1 MNFTL
6 HQLRVFL
13 VVAEMKS
20 ITQAARELNMTQ
32 PAVSIQLKNL
42 QDQFDLPLTEVIGR
56 KLYVTDFGREIESIA
71 RRVLG
76 EVDSIKDHSLRFQGV
91 LSGKLRIAS
100 ASTGK
105 YILPYYLRNFLA
117 ENPHVELEM
126 EVSNK
131 NKVMERLRNNEA
143 DFVLLTVMPSDLDLY
158 EEVLMP
164 NRLYLFGSTE
174 NVKSLQQNLGNALFR
189 ELPLIFREEGSGTR
203 YTMQQFFQKSNISP
217 RIGLS
222 LNSTEAVK
230 QAVLAGLGYSV
241 LPLVSVVD
249 ELMLN
254 KLTIIPVKGFPLR
267 NNWRMVWLQKKQL
280 TAVASAF
287 LNYIKEHKQQIYQTH
302 FSHLEKIHL

>member
-6 HQLRVFL
+6 HQLKVFL
-13 VVAEMKS
+13 VVAELKS

-56 KLYVTDFGREIESIA
+56 KLYVTDFGREIENIA

-76 EVDSIKDHSLRFQGV
+76 EVDSIKDHSLKFQGV
-91 LSGKLRIAS
+91 LSGKLRIAA

-131 NKVMERLRNNEA
+131 NKILERLRNNEA
-143 DFVLLTVMPSDLDLY
+143 DFVLLTVMPSDMDLY

-164 NRLYLFGSTE
+164 NQLYLFGATE
-174 NVKSLQQNLGNALFR
+174 NVQTLQQSNGEVLFR

-203 YTMQQFFQKSNISP
+203 HTMQQFFQIANISP

-222 LNSTEAVK
+222 LSSTEAVK
-230 QAVLAGLGYSV
+230 QAVMAGLGYSV
-241 LPLVSVVD
+241 LPLVSVMD
-249 ELMLN
+249 ALMLN
-254 KLTIIPVKGFPLR
+254 KISIIPVKGFPLR
-267 NNWRMVWLQKKQL
+267 NNWRLVWLQKKQL

-287 LNYIKEHKQQIYQTH
+287 RNYIKEHKQQIYQTH
-302 FSHLEKIHL
+302 FSHLEKIH

>member
-6 HQLRVFL
+6 HHLKVFL

-20 ITQAARELNMTQ
+20 ITLAARVLNMTQ

-42 QDQFDLPLTEVIGR
+42 QDQFDLPLTELIGR
-56 KLYVTDFGREIESIA
+56 KLYVTDFGREIENIA
-71 RRVLG
+71 RRVLS
-76 EVDSIKDHSLRFQGV
+76 EVDSIKDHSLRFKGV
-91 LSGKLRIAS
+91 LSGKLRIAA

-105 YILPYYLRNFLA
+105 YILPYYMRNFLA
-117 ENPHVELEM
+117 ENPHVELDM

-131 NKVMERLRNNEA
+131 NKVVERLRNNEA
-143 DFVLLTVMPSDLDLY
+143 DFVLLTVMPTDMDLY

-164 NRLYLFGSTE
+164 NRLYLFGASE
-174 NVKSLQQNLGNALFR
+174 NVHSIQQNSTNTLFR
-189 ELPLIFREEGSGTR
+189 DLPLIFREEGSGTR
-203 YTMQQFFQKSNISP
+203 HVMQQFFQKSNISP

-254 KLTIIPVKGFPLR
+254 KLSIIPVKGFPLR
-267 NNWRMVWLQKKQL
+267 NNWRLVWLQKKQL

-287 LNYIKEHKQQIYQTH
+287 LSYIKEHKQHIYQTH
-302 FSHLEKIHL
+302 FSHLEKIH

>member
-6 HQLRVFL
+6 HHLKVFL

-20 ITQAARELNMTQ
+20 ITLAARVLNMTQ

-42 QDQFDLPLTEVIGR
+42 QDQFDLPLTELIGR
-56 KLYVTDFGREIESIA
+56 KLYVTDFGREIENIA
-71 RRVLG
+71 RRVLS
-76 EVDSIKDHSLRFQGV
+76 EVDSIKDHSLRFKGV
-91 LSGKLRIAS
+91 LSGKLRIAA

-105 YILPYYLRNFLA
+105 YILPYYMRNFLA
-117 ENPHVELEM
+117 ENPHVELDM

-131 NKVMERLRNNEA
+131 NKVVERLRNNEA
-143 DFVLLTVMPSDLDLY
+143 DFVLLTVMPTDMDLY

-164 NRLYLFGSTE
+164 NRLYLFGASE
-174 NVKSLQQNLGNALFR
+174 NVHSIQQNSTNTLFR
-189 ELPLIFREEGSGTR
+189 DLPLIFREEGSGTR
-203 YTMQQFFQKSNISP
+203 HVMQQFFQKSNISP

-254 KLTIIPVKGFPLR
+254 KLSIIPVKGFPLR
-267 NNWRMVWLQKKQL
+267 TNWRLVWLQKKQL

-287 LNYIKEHKQQIYQTH
+287 LSYIKEHKQQIYQTH
-302 FSHLEKIHL
+302 FSHLEKIH

>member
-6 HQLRVFL
+6 HHLKVFL

-20 ITQAARELNMTQ
+20 ITLAARVLNMTQ

-42 QDQFDLPLTEVIGR
+42 QDQFDLPLTELIGR
-56 KLYVTDFGREIESIA
+56 KLYVTDFGREIENIA
-71 RRVLG
+71 RRVLS
-76 EVDSIKDHSLRFQGV
+76 EVDSIKDHSLRFKGV
-91 LSGKLRIAS
+91 LSGKLRIAA

-117 ENPHVELEM
+117 ENPHVELDM

-131 NKVMERLRNNEA
+131 NKVVERLRNNEA
-143 DFVLLTVMPSDLDLY
+143 DFVLLTVMPTDMDLY

-164 NRLYLFGSTE
+164 NRLYLFGASE
-174 NVKSLQQNLGNALFR
+174 NVHSIQQNSTNTLFR
-189 ELPLIFREEGSGTR
+189 DLPLIFREEGSGTR
-203 YTMQQFFQKSNISP
+203 HVMQQFFQKSNISP

-222 LNSTEAVK
+222 LSSTEAVK

-254 KLTIIPVKGFPLR
+254 KLSIIPVKGFPLR
-267 NNWRMVWLQKKQL
+267 NNWRLVWLQKKQL

-287 LNYIKEHKQQIYQTH
+287 LSYIKEHKQQIYQTH
-302 FSHLEKIHL
+302 FSHLEKIH

>member
-6 HQLRVFL
+6 HHLKVFL

-20 ITQAARELNMTQ
+20 ITLAARVLNMTQ

-42 QDQFDLPLTEVIGR
+42 QDQFDLPLTELIGR
-56 KLYVTDFGREIESIA
+56 KLYVTDFGREIENIA
-71 RRVLG
+71 RRVLS
-76 EVDSIKDHSLRFQGV
+76 EVDSIKDHSLRFKGV
-91 LSGKLRIAS
+91 LSGKLRLAA

-117 ENPHVELEM
+117 ENPHVELDM

-131 NKVMERLRNNEA
+131 NKVVERLRNNEA
-143 DFVLLTVMPSDLDLY
+143 DFVLLTVLPTDMDLY

-164 NRLYLFGSTE
+164 NRLYLFGATE
-174 NVKSLQQNLGNALFR
+174 NVQGIQQNPSNTLFR
-189 ELPLIFREEGSGTR
+189 DLPLIFREEGSGTR
-203 YTMQQFFQKSNISP
+203 HVMQQFFQKSNINP

-222 LNSTEAVK
+222 LSSTEAVK

-254 KLTIIPVKGFPLR
+254 KLSIIPVKGFPLR
-267 NNWRMVWLQKKQL
+267 NNWRLVWLQKKQL

-287 LNYIKEHKQQIYQTH
+287 LSYIKEHKQHIYQTH
-302 FSHLEKIHL
+302 FSHLEKIH

>member
-6 HQLRVFL
+6 HHLKVFL

-20 ITQAARELNMTQ
+20 ITLAARVLNMTQ

-42 QDQFDLPLTEVIGR
+42 QDQFDLPLTELIGR
-56 KLYVTDFGREIESIA
+56 KLYVTDFGREIENIA
-71 RRVLG
+71 RRVLN
-76 EVDSIKDHSLRFQGV
+76 EVDSIKDHSLRFKGV
-91 LSGKLRIAS
+91 LSGKLRIAA

-105 YILPYYLRNFLA
+105 YILPYYMRNFLA
-117 ENPHVELEM
+117 ENPHVELDM

-131 NKVMERLRNNEA
+131 NKVVERLRNNEA
-143 DFVLLTVMPSDLDLY
+143 DFVLLTVMPTDMDLY

-164 NRLYLFGSTE
+164 NRLYLFGASE
-174 NVKSLQQNLGNALFR
+174 NVHSIQQNTSNTLFR
-189 ELPLIFREEGSGTR
+189 DLPLIFREEGSGTR
-203 YTMQQFFQKSNISP
+203 HVMQQFFQKSNISP

-222 LNSTEAVK
+222 LSSTEAVK

-254 KLTIIPVKGFPLR
+254 KLSIIPVKGFPLR
-267 NNWRMVWLQKKQL
+267 NNWRLVWLRKKQL

-287 LNYIKEHKQQIYQTH
+287 LSYIKEHKQQIYQTH
-302 FSHLEKIHL
+302 FSHLEKIH

>member
-6 HQLRVFL
+6 HHLKVFL

-20 ITQAARELNMTQ
+20 ITLAARVLNMTQ

-42 QDQFDLPLTEVIGR
+42 QDQFDLPLTELIGR
-56 KLYVTDFGREIESIA
+56 KLYVTDFGREIENIA
-71 RRVLG
+71 RRVLN
-76 EVDSIKDHSLRFQGV
+76 EVDSIKDHSLRFKGV
-91 LSGKLRIAS
+91 LSGKLRIAA

-105 YILPYYLRNFLA
+105 YILPYYMRNFLA
-117 ENPHVELEM
+117 ENPHVELDM

-131 NKVMERLRNNEA
+131 NKVVERLRNNEA
-143 DFVLLTVMPSDLDLY
+143 DFVLLTVMPTDMDLY

-164 NRLYLFGSTE
+164 NRLYLFGASE
-174 NVKSLQQNLGNALFR
+174 NIHSIQQNTSNTLFR
-189 ELPLIFREEGSGTR
+189 DLPLIFREEGSGTR
-203 YTMQQFFQKSNISP
+203 HVMQQFFQKSNISP

-254 KLTIIPVKGFPLR
+254 KLSIIPVKGFPLR
-267 NNWRMVWLQKKQL
+267 TNWRLVWLQKKQL

-287 LNYIKEHKQQIYQTH
+287 LSYIKEHKQQIYQTH
-302 FSHLEKIHL
+302 FSHLEKIH

>member
-6 HQLRVFL
+6 HHLKVFL

-20 ITQAARELNMTQ
+20 ITLAARVLNMTQ

-42 QDQFDLPLTEVIGR
+42 QDQFDLPLTELIGR
-56 KLYVTDFGREIESIA
+56 KLYVTDFGREIENIA
-71 RRVLG
+71 RRVLS
-76 EVDSIKDHSLRFQGV
+76 EVDSIKDHSLRFKGV
-91 LSGKLRIAS
+91 LSGKLRIAV

-117 ENPHVELEM
+117 ENPHVELDM

-131 NKVMERLRNNEA
+131 NKVVERLRNNEA
-143 DFVLLTVMPSDLDLY
+143 DFVLLTVMPTDMDLY

-164 NRLYLFGSTE
+164 NRLYLFGAIE
-174 NVKSLQQNLGNALFR
+174 NVQGIQQNPSNTLFR
-189 ELPLIFREEGSGTR
+189 DLPLIFREEGSGTR
-203 YTMQQFFQKSNISP
+203 HVMQQFFQKSNISP

-222 LNSTEAVK
+222 LSSTEAVK

-254 KLTIIPVKGFPLR
+254 KLSIIPVKGFPLR
-267 NNWRMVWLQKKQL
+267 NNWRLVWLQKKQL

-287 LNYIKEHKQQIYQTH
+287 LSYIKEHKQHIYQTH
-302 FSHLEKIHL
+302 FSHLEKIH

>member
-6 HQLRVFL
+6 HQLKVFL
-13 VVAEMKS
+13 VVAELKS

-56 KLYVTDFGREIESIA
+56 KLYVTDFGREIENIA

-76 EVDSIKDHSLRFQGV
+76 EVDSIKDHSLKFQGV
-91 LSGKLRIAS
+91 LSGKLRIAA

-131 NKVMERLRNNEA
+131 NKVLERLRNNEA
-143 DFVLLTVMPSDLDLY
+143 DFVLLTVMPSDMDLY

-174 NVKSLQQNLGNALFR
+174 NVQTLQQSNGEVLFR

-203 YTMQQFFQKSNISP
+203 HTMQQFFQKANISP

-222 LNSTEAVK
+222 LSSTEAVK
-230 QAVLAGLGYSV
+230 QAVMAGLGYSV

-249 ELMLN
+249 ALMLN
-254 KLTIIPVKGFPLR
+254 KLSINPVKGFPLR
-267 NNWRMVWLQKKQL
+267 NNWRLVWLQKKQL

-302 FSHLEKIHL
+302 FSHLEKIH

>member
-6 HQLRVFL
+6 HQLKVFL
-13 VVAEMKS
+13 VVAELKS

-56 KLYVTDFGREIESIA
+56 KLYVTDFGREIENIA

-76 EVDSIKDHSLRFQGV
+76 EVDSIKDHSLKFQGV
-91 LSGKLRIAS
+91 LSGKLRIAA

-131 NKVMERLRNNEA
+131 NKILERLRNNEA
-143 DFVLLTVMPSDLDLY
+143 DFVLLTVMPSDMDLY

-164 NRLYLFGSTE
+164 NRLYLFGATE
-174 NVKSLQQNLGNALFR
+174 NVQTLQQSNGEVLFR

-203 YTMQQFFQKSNISP
+203 HTMQQFFQIANISP

-222 LNSTEAVK
+222 LSSTEAVK
-230 QAVLAGLGYSV
+230 QAVMAGLGYSV
-241 LPLVSVVD
+241 LPLVSVMD
-249 ELMLN
+249 ALMLN
-254 KLTIIPVKGFPLR
+254 KISIIPVKGFPLR
-267 NNWRMVWLQKKQL
+267 NNWRLVWLQKKQL

-287 LNYIKEHKQQIYQTH
+287 RNYIKEHKQQIYQTH
-302 FSHLEKIHL
+302 FSHLEKIH

>member
-6 HQLRVFL
+6 HQLKVFL

-42 QDQFDLPLTEVIGR
+42 QDQFDPPLTEVIGR
-56 KLYVTDFGREIESIA
+56 KLYVTDFGREIENIA

-91 LSGKLRIAS
+91 LSGKLRIVS

-105 YILPYYLRNFLA
+105 YILPFYLRNFLA

-131 NKVMERLRNNEA
+131 NKVLEKLRNNDA
-143 DFVLLTVMPSDLDLY
+143 DFVLLTVMPSDMDLY

-164 NRLYLFGSTE
+164 NRLYLFGATD
-174 NVKSLQQNLGNALFR
+174 NVQSLQENPVNTLFGD
-189 ELPLIFREEGSGTR
+189 LPLIFREEGSGTR

-217 RIGLS
+217 RVGLS

-254 KLTIIPVKGFPLR
+254 KLAIIPVKGFPLR

-302 FSHLEKIHL
+302 FSHLEKIH

>member
-6 HQLRVFL
+6 HQLKVFL
-13 VVAEMKS
+13 VVAELKS

-56 KLYVTDFGREIESIA
+56 KLYVTDFGREIENIA

-76 EVDSIKDHSLRFQGV
+76 EVDSIKDHSLKFQGV
-91 LSGKLRIAS
+91 LSGKLRIAA

-131 NKVMERLRNNEA
+131 NKVLERLRNNEA
-143 DFVLLTVMPSDLDLY
+143 DFVLLTVMPSDMDLY

-164 NRLYLFGSTE
+164 NRLYLFGATE
-174 NVKSLQQNLGNALFR
+174 NVQTLQQSNGEVLFR

-203 YTMQQFFQKSNISP
+203 HTMQQFFQKANISP

-222 LNSTEAVK
+222 LSSTEAVK
-230 QAVLAGLGYSV
+230 QAVMAGLGYSV

-249 ELMLN
+249 ALMLN
-254 KLTIIPVKGFPLR
+254 KLSIIPVKGFPLR
-267 NNWRMVWLQKKQL
+267 NNWRLVWLQKKQL

-302 FSHLEKIHL
+302 FSHLEKIH

>member
-6 HQLRVFL
+6 HHLKVFL

-20 ITQAARELNMTQ
+20 ITLAARVLNMTQ

-42 QDQFDLPLTEVIGR
+42 QDQFDLPLTELIGR
-56 KLYVTDFGREIESIA
+56 KLYVTDFGREIENIA
-71 RRVLG
+71 RRVLN
-76 EVDSIKDHSLRFQGV
+76 EVDSIKDHSLRFKGV
-91 LSGKLRIAS
+91 LSGKLRIAA

-105 YILPYYLRNFLA
+105 YILPYYMRNFLA
-117 ENPHVELEM
+117 ENPHVELDM

-131 NKVMERLRNNEA
+131 NKVVERLRNNEA
-143 DFVLLTVMPSDLDLY
+143 DFVLLTVMPTDMDLY

-164 NRLYLFGSTE
+164 NRLYLFGASE
-174 NVKSLQQNLGNALFR
+174 NVHSIQQNTSNTLFR
-189 ELPLIFREEGSGTR
+189 DLPLIFREEGSGTR
-203 YTMQQFFQKSNISP
+203 HVMQQFFQKSNISP

-254 KLTIIPVKGFPLR
+254 KLSIIPVKGFPLR
-267 NNWRMVWLQKKQL
+267 NNWRLVWLQKKQL

-287 LNYIKEHKQQIYQTH
+287 LSYIKEHKQQIYQTH
-302 FSHLEKIHL
+302 FSHLEKIH